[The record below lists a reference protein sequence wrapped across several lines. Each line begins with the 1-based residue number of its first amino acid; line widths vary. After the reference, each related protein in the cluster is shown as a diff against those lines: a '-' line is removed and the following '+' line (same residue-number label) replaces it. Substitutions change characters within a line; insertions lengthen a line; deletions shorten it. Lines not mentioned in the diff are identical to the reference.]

1 MDFQSTQFVTNVTN
15 LQSLHKPQ
23 LGASQSMLR
32 SDKPQAL
39 PFLCPQDF
47 PVALNLPSAWSESG
61 FMGGDF
67 SHADKFLG

>member
-1 MDFQSTQFVTNVTN
+1 
-15 LQSLHKPQ
+15 
-23 LGASQSMLR
+23 MLR

-67 SHADKFLG
+67 SHADKFLGSEGLFKSMPR